1 MSSAFFSNLFSCCI
15 RSRPTA
21 DDVHRTHPPST
32 GRNSADTEQI
42 IPNETSRLL
51 PASAGPSSFVKHP
64 VCTRS
69 SHSDI
74 NSSPG
79 LPDAV
84 VVDHQKLQ
92 DRLGTIVRS
101 KEGAEGSADTP
112 ISPTSPSFPVAPTAS
127 SSTTTPRTSDNVVP
141 SRRPPIL
148 TMTPAK
154 SQMSLNFSRFSSPS
168 GSRSSSRRRQE
179 SNSSGSRHRYSA
191 ADSAVD
197 SVAEPAQRK
206 DKASSAWFGES
217 ESETSADAEEAEEPP
232 SPAPGRVVSS
242 PIAAPKEQN
251 THAESIAFSWG
262 DT

>member
-1 MSSAFFSNLFSCCI
+1 MVNVSA
-15 RSRPTA
+15 
-21 DDVHRTHPPST
+21 RTPFT
-32 GRNSADTEQI
+32 
-42 IPNETSRLL
+42 L
-51 PASAGPSSFVKHP
+51 
-64 VCTRS
+64 
-69 SHSDI
+69 HS
-74 NSSPG
+74 
-79 LPDAV
+79 
-84 VVDHQKLQ
+84 
-92 DRLGTIVRS
+92 
-101 KEGAEGSADTP
+101 AEGSADTP

-217 ESETSADAEEAEEPP
+217 ESETSADAEEAEE
-232 SPAPGRVVSS
+232 VSC
-242 PIAAPKEQN
+242 I
-251 THAESIAFSWG
+251 HLFS
-262 DT
+262 